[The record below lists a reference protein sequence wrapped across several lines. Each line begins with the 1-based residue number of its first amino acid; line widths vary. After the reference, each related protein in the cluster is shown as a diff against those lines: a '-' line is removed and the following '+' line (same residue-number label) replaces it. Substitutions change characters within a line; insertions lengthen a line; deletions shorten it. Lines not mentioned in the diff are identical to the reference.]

1 MNIQT
6 KLFASMAI
14 LPSLL
19 FSTVELNDN
28 SCATPYTIPQLSG
41 ISDDVNYSDDYSN
54 KNSKDIYL
62 SFNTA
67 VDGNFSLELLKDNDK
82 KMKYQLFMGK
92 SCDNL
97 TLVEKT
103 EFDYTHDVNL
113 KVFAKWDYIIK
124 IVKHSNGNSRYNI
137 AYSFK
142 AIQALSIEE
151 ILSKIENGE
160 KVAPDIV
167 VATLKAYYTQ
177 FDANANVAITLKLTP
192 IFHLLNDNYEYYKTV
207 ILQMYSN
214 TKNHKLLRL
223 PMLELIGYHLDDT
236 ASLKALKEVFGD
248 TSDDSFVVAKSG
260 DLLAKKGID
269 ISNEVEKRY
278 SASSDDSKSIYA
290 KLLAFFKPSSSRE
303 KIEMDMDSETEV
315 NKKIKLILAFADTG
329 INDDYVVNK
338 LEDML
343 YNTIP
348 NSNFHPTA
356 KDLISIGLVMRL
368 SESSRD
374 DRFLKLVKIASN
386 NLFSYDTRGTALQKL
401 AYYLPQNTT
410 VDKNNL
416 KAHLQQLS
424 QQILSSPNNFKN
436 KDYQEFLNKQ
446 VLQVIQILEGV

>member
-19 FSTVELNDN
+19 FSSVELNDN
-28 SCATPYTIPQLSG
+28 SCATPYSIPQLSG
-41 ISDDVNYSDDYSN
+41 ISDDINYSDDYTN
-54 KNSKDIYL
+54 KGSKDIYL

-67 VDGNFSLELLKDNDK
+67 VDGNFSIELLKDNDK
-82 KMKYQLFMGK
+82 KMKYQLFIGK

-160 KVAPDIV
+160 RVASDIV

-207 ILQMYSN
+207 ILQMYKDL
-214 TKNHKLLRL
+214 KNHKLLRL

-278 SASSDDSKSIYA
+278 STSSDDSKSIYA

-303 KIEMDMDSETEV
+303 KIEMDMDSETDG
-315 NKKIKLILAFADTG
+315 NKKIKLIHAFAQTG

-343 YNTIP
+343 YHTIP
-348 NSNFHPTA
+348 NSDFHDVE
-356 KDLISIGLVMRL
+356 KDIISIQITQALAK
-368 SESSRD
+368 SNRD
-374 DRFLKLVKIASN
+374 DIYMKLIEIASN
-386 NLFSYDTRGTALQKL
+386 NNFYLDSRSNALMYLYRRPIPSAQKASL
-401 AYYLPQNTT
+401 KEKLQTLSHDILNSTSIK
-410 VDKNNL
+410 DEREKNFL
-416 KAHLQQLS
+416 IK
-424 QQILSSPNNFKN
+424 QISEILTNF
-436 KDYQEFLNKQ
+436 
-446 VLQVIQILEGV
+446 